1 MRSIPAHTPVLVE
14 GNGELT
20 FTGSGDIA
28 YATSPLDAVL
38 RGTYCQQQLYSGDY
52 ILGQRDGQWGLV
64 RLTAATTLLP
74 FGVYAQPAT
83 TADFVPLVSP
93 TFISS
98 PQQEKSEGVPVFYN
112 LMGQKVSGNAKGIL
126 ISGGKKLLKTHR

>member
-1 MRSIPAHTPVLVE
+1 M
-14 GNGELT
+14 
-20 FTGSGDIA
+20 
-28 YATSPLDAVL
+28 L

-64 RLTAATTLLP
+64 RLTVATTLLP

-83 TADFVPLVSP
+83 TADFVPLMSP

-98 PQQEKSEGVPVFYN
+98 PQQEKSEGVSVFYN

-126 ISGGKKLLKTHR
+126 ISGGKKLVKTHR